1 MRELNVDVITNTVEN
16 LCIES
21 NYFLPRDVKKALED
35 AVLKEESPVGR
46 ETLLDVLD
54 LTTVLF
60 HQHFVFGGA
69 EWAQEDIRIMAFQ
82 LEGE

>member
-1 MRELNVDVITNTVEN
+1 MRELNVDVITNTVEK

-46 ETLLDVLD
+46 ETPLDILKN
-54 LTTVLF
+54 
-60 HQHFVFGGA
+60 A
-69 EWAQEDIRIMAFQ
+69 EIAERNQVPIC
-82 LEGE
+82 